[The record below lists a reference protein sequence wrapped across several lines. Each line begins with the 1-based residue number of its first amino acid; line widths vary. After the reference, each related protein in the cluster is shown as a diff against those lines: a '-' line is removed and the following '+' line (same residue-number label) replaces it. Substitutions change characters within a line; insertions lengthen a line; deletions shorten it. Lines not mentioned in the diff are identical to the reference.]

1 MAHLKAFCPSPY
13 TPDLTS
19 RKEMGTLVCCLIDV
33 LTTCTISANELAV
46 TLGFEVVGC

>member
-1 MAHLKAFCPSPY
+1 
-13 TPDLTS
+13 
-19 RKEMGTLVCCLIDV
+19 MGTLVCCLIDV